1 MDRCSYCND
10 YTSGEDLST
19 PGMRTRGK
27 GRLLLQEEYLGVFLE
42 DAVAP
47 LEVNV
52 LKLFPW

>member
-10 YTSGEDLST
+10 YTSGEDLSAS
-19 PGMRTRGK
+19 GMRTRGK
-27 GRLLLQEEYLGVFLE
+27 GRLFLQEEYLGVFLE

-52 LKLFPW
+52 LKLLPW